1 MTQWLTLPLLIH
13 KFGIDPVD
21 QRRNSKHIR
30 HVTTFL
36 QIQKWIK
43 NYTFAY
49 LKNFVTRGHIVQW
62 VFVFLT
68 LAKCKISIHLN
79 KWKRA
84 GESDSIIY
92 YQSIIFHL
100 DSWWKKGGKFC
111 MKVDGWMKVDGYY
124 KSRLSTS
131 TPKAVKFW
139 PFVPPFLWRLFDS
152 SNFWRPS
159 IFDTSNV

>member
-21 QRRNSKHIR
+21 QKRNSKHIR

-79 KWKRA
+79 KWKRP

-92 YQSIIFHL
+92 YQGIIFHL
-100 DSWWKKGGKFC
+100 DSWLKRNNMLHVIC
-111 MKVDGWMKVDGYY
+111 KVLSPASSFLDLKILGWAFKCI
-124 KSRLSTS
+124 KSFSILSNQLGEN
-131 TPKAVKFW
+131 A
-139 PFVPPFLWRLFDS
+139 
-152 SNFWRPS
+152 
-159 IFDTSNV
+159 